1 MILKSIFGI
10 VFTASLVGFGLTDK
24 LQKKV
29 EKVITS
35 TFEVDV
41 FAMHPKTFSPD
52 VASELPAEFTE
63 DTFYEITTNESLIG
77 YAYVSKAPSKTD
89 AFDYLILF
97 DADLIII
104 SSKVLVYREDYGGE
118 IGSKRW
124 LKQFNGKTGKD
135 ELIYGDNIMA
145 ISGATISVKS
155 MTNAVN
161 NVLKSIRL
169 LQQKN
174 QL

>member
-1 MILKSIFGI
+1 MFLKTIIGCVI
-10 VFTASLVGFGLTDK
+10 AASLVGFGLTAK

-35 TFEVDV
+35 TFEVDT
-41 FAMHPKTFSPD
+41 FAMHPKTFSAEVVND
-52 VASELPAEFTE
+52 LPAEFTE
-63 DTFYEITTNESLIG
+63 DTFYEITTNNALLG
-77 YAYVSKAPSKTD
+77 YAYVAKAPSKTD
-89 AFDYLILF
+89 VFDYLILF
-97 DADLIII
+97 DNDLIII
-104 SSKVLVYREDYGGE
+104 SSKVLVYREYYGGE

-161 NVLKSIRL
+161 NVLKSIQL
-169 LQQKN
+169 LQQTN

>member
-1 MILKSIFGI
+1 MILKNII
-10 VFTASLVGFGLTDK
+10 KFTFCITLVVFGLTDK

-29 EKVITS
+29 DKVIKS
-35 TFEVDV
+35 TFEIET
-41 FAMHPKTFSPD
+41 FTMQAKTFSLEI
-52 VASELPAEFTE
+52 VTQLPSDFSN
-63 DTFYEITTNESLIG
+63 DTFFEIKKDESLFG

-89 AFDYLILF
+89 EFDYLVLF
-97 DADLIII
+97 DADLVIIT
-104 SSKVLVYREDYGGE
+104 SKVLVYREDYGGE

-124 LKQFNGKTGKD
+124 LKQFNGKKSSD
-135 ELIYGDNIMA
+135 ELVYGDNIMA

-161 NVLKSIRL
+161 NVLKSIKI
-169 LQQKN
+169 LQQNK

>member
-1 MILKSIFGI
+1 MFLKSFFSLIFSTF
-10 VFTASLVGFGLTDK
+10 VVVFGLTDK

-29 EKVITS
+29 DKVVKS
-35 TFEVDV
+35 TFDV
-41 FAMHPKTFSPD
+41 ETFSMQPKTFFK
-52 VASELPAEFTE
+52 AIELPSEFSN
-63 DTFYEITTNESLIG
+63 DTFFEIKKDAALLG

-89 AFDYLILF
+89 EFDYLVLF
-97 DADLIII
+97 DADLVIIT
-104 SSKVLVYREDYGGE
+104 SKVLVYREDYGGE

-124 LKQFNGKTGKD
+124 LKQFDGKKSSD

-161 NVLKSIRL
+161 NVLKSVKI
-169 LQQKN
+169 LQQNN